1 MVKHYCA
8 FLVRCWRLDDGE
20 RRIEIAHIQSGARTR
35 VTSIA
40 AALAWISARSRATAA
55 AGPPVLDPSNDP
67 PGTVPDAPAKD
78 PLLDDGS

>member
-1 MVKHYCA
+1 MARHYYA

-40 AALAWISARSRATAA
+40 AALAWIGARAAEHEAGHPLPRDSDDQA
-55 AGPPVLDPSNDP
+55 AGEE
-67 PGTVPDAPAKD
+67 GDARV
-78 PLLDDGS
+78 DDT